1 MTLIPLNIHH
11 EIESIMAEIVPL
23 AQLKEITILNKT
35 DPNLAVKADTHLLS
49 VIFRNLLSN
58 AIKFT
63 HREGLILLESEK
75 YKNLVNISITD
86 NGIGIPSDQLK
97 YLFEPKTYTTEDTA
111 EEQGTDMAISICK
124 HFA

>member
-1 MTLIPLNIHH
+1 MPLNIHQ
-11 EIESIMAEIVPL
+11 EIESILAEIVPL

-75 YKNLVNISITD
+75 YKNLVNRS
-86 NGIGIPSDQLK
+86 
-97 YLFEPKTYTTEDTA
+97 
-111 EEQGTDMAISICK
+111 EEHTSELQSRGQIVCRLLLDK
-124 HFA
+124 K